1 MRQSSSSE
9 SWSRALHE
17 RLQSLSGTTI
27 VARQPQVSEFFLAS
41 WEKPSADAL
50 VILLHSKLLGRDVL
64 ISVSWSNG
72 HGRPQRPLMNEYM
85 NAHTQC

>member
-17 RLQSLSGTTI
+17 RLQSLSGATI

-50 VILLHSKLLGRDVL
+50 VILLHSKLLGEMCSFQSLGQMVIVGPNDL
-64 ISVSWSNG
+64 
-72 HGRPQRPLMNEYM
+72 
-85 NAHTQC
+85 